1 MTTHLPH
8 LFSPGAIG
16 GVPIRNRLI
25 MPPVNTNYG
34 DDRGFVTDRAVSFIA
49 RRAAGGVGAMI
60 LEAMQVDAASKIVA
74 REMGI
79 FDDAFIPGLR
89 RLTEAIHGHGA
100 AAFVQLNHGGPKAA
114 FDLNGVQC
122 VSASAIPVKKHNLP
136 RALDIGE
143 IPRVVALHAD
153 AARRA
158 QQAGFDGVELQACH
172 FYLLNAFM
180 SGYLNHRTD
189 AYGGSMPNRARIVV
203 EVIRAIKERCG
214 SGFPVIARINAH
226 ERLPGGITVEE
237 GQEMSVLFEQAG
249 CDCIHAS
256 AADADVNP
264 DIAAQFEL
272 KIAGGSPD
280 GSPPG
285 ALVPYAEGIKRR
297 VGIPV
302 ITVGKIF
309 DPRLA
314 DAIIRDGRADFVAMA
329 RALIVDPDLPRKA
342 AAGRFDDI
350 EPCTECRTCHTSM
363 QNKGDMQ
370 CAVNAELW

>member
-1 MTTHLPH
+1 M
-8 LFSPGAIG
+8 
-16 GVPIRNRLI
+16 
-25 MPPVNTNYG
+25 
-34 DDRGFVTDRAVSFIA
+34 
-49 RRAAGGVGAMI
+49 AA
-60 LEAMQVDAASKIVA
+60 
-74 REMGI
+74 
-79 FDDAFIPGLR
+79 
-89 RLTEAIHGHGA
+89 AIHAEGA

-114 FDLNGVQC
+114 FELNGVQC
-122 VSASAIPVKKHNLP
+122 VSASAIPVKKHNMP
-136 RALDIGE
+136 RALDIDE
-143 IPRVVALHAD
+143 IPRVVRLHAE

-180 SGYLNHRTD
+180 SGYLNQRTD
-189 AYGGSMPNRARIVV
+189 AYGGSVENRARIVV
-203 EVIRAIKERCG
+203 EVIRAIKELCG
-214 SGFPVIARINAH
+214 EGYPVIARINAH
-226 ERLPGGITVEE
+226 ERLPGGITAEE
-237 GQEMSVLFEQAG
+237 GQEMSRLFEAAG

-264 DIAAQFEL
+264 DIAHLFEL
-272 KIAGGSPD
+272 QIAGGSPD
-280 GSPPG
+280 GSPQG

-314 DAIIRDGRADFVAMA
+314 DSIIRQGRADFVAMA
-329 RALIVDPDLPRKA
+329 RALIVDPDLPQKA

-363 QNKGDMQ
+363 QNKGDMR